1 MLNHSFL
8 KIILS
13 FSLSLIVLSGCS
25 YQNILT
31 NDENDPLEVINR
43 NFYAFN
49 DNLDKILVEPTAV
62 GYDFVT
68 PNAFQTGVNNFFD
81 NFQYPIT
88 IANQLLQGNIKL
100 ASQDTLRLIINSTIG
115 LAGLF
120 DPAKNMGFTKHDED
134 FGQTLAV
141 WGVGEG
147 PYLMLPF
154 LGPYSLRDLTGN
166 VIDYVFDPW
175 IYVDGTNRK
184 IKLKAIEGLQDRTDL
199 STIEHELDSSYDP
212 YKYIKDS
219 YFQNRSYKINNGP
232 FLEEDEEDLIEFDD
246 F

>member
-13 FSLSLIVLSGCS
+13 FSLSFIVLSGCT
-25 YQNILT
+25 YQNVLT
-31 NDENDPLEVINR
+31 NDEKDPLEAINR
-43 NFYAFN
+43 SFYEFN
-49 DNLDKILVEPTAV
+49 DNLDKAVIEPTAD
-62 GYDFVT
+62 GYDFVI
-68 PNAFQTGVNNFFD
+68 PNTFQIGVNNFFD
-81 NFQYPIT
+81 NFQYPVT
-88 IANQLLQGNIKL
+88 IANQLLQGNVKL
-100 ASQDTLRLIINSTIG
+100 ASQDTLRFIINSTIG

-120 DPAKNMGFTKHDED
+120 DPARNMGFSKHDED

-184 IKLKAIEGLQDRTDL
+184 IKLKAIEGLQDRADL
-199 STIEHELDSSYDP
+199 STIEHELDNSYDP

-219 YFQNRSYKINNGP
+219 YLQNRSYKINNG
-232 FLEEDEEDLIEFDD
+232 LSLEEDLIEFDD

>member
-13 FSLSLIVLSGCS
+13 FGLSIIVLSGCS

-31 NDENDPLEVINR
+31 NDEKDPLEEINR

-88 IANQLLQGNIKL
+88 ISNQLLQGNIKL

-166 VIDYVFDPW
+166 VVDYIFDPW

-184 IKLKAIEGLQDRTDL
+184 IKLKAIEGLQDRADL
-199 STIEHELDSSYDP
+199 STIEHELDNSYDP

-219 YFQNRSYKINNGP
+219 YFQNRSYKINNGLS
-232 FLEEDEEDLIEFDD
+232 LEEDEEDLIEFDD

>member
-13 FSLSLIVLSGCS
+13 FGLSLILLSGCS
-25 YQNILT
+25 YQNVLT
-31 NDENDPLEVINR
+31 NDEKDPLEAINR

-49 DNLDKILVEPTAV
+49 DNLDKIIVEPTAD

-68 PNAFQTGVNNFFD
+68 PNAFQIGVNNFFD

-154 LGPYSLRDLTGN
+154 L
-166 VIDYVFDPW
+166 
-175 IYVDGTNRK
+175 
-184 IKLKAIEGLQDRTDL
+184 
-199 STIEHELDSSYDP
+199 
-212 YKYIKDS
+212 
-219 YFQNRSYKINNGP
+219 
-232 FLEEDEEDLIEFDD
+232 
-246 F
+246 